1 MKNLQ
6 TYDEFLNEVKARR
19 AWSGKIDQ
27 LDKLMAWMY
36 DKDIINKGEKSRKD
50 SIFRQYYRYYN
61 DGDFP
66 ASLYSK
72 GISAYQDPDTIETAL
87 EELIEE
93 YIKAILNKYAGKY
106 DRADFRIDTLL
117 GELHTIKGVVDDYDS
132 HGLVTYWSKKTK
144 VSDKFDIMVSQLD
157 KTRQKLDELTADAIN
172 GYDFGELA
180 SYERPSQNHSIK
192 YRKSK
197 MEFVS
202 KSLWTSA
209 MEKEWKNLTKIMD
222 RMGVTI
228 DNVIKAAE
236 KSRKIIKMD

>member
-1 MKNLQ
+1 
-6 TYDEFLNEVKARR
+6 
-19 AWSGKIDQ
+19 
-27 LDKLMAWMY
+27 
-36 DKDIINKGEKSRKD
+36 
-50 SIFRQYYRYYN
+50 
-61 DGDFP
+61 
-66 ASLYSK
+66 
-72 GISAYQDPDTIETAL
+72 
-87 EELIEE
+87 
-93 YIKAILNKYAGKY
+93 
-106 DRADFRIDTLL
+106 
-117 GELHTIKGVVDDYDS
+117 
-132 HGLVTYWSKKTK
+132 
-144 VSDKFDIMVSQLD
+144 MVSQLD

-180 SYERPSQNHSIK
+180 SYERPSQNQSIK